1 MPRKKILRPAIKLAK
16 NGIIVSKELS
26 KTLQIAMPRL
36 LKDATMGPIFYPNNE
51 QLLAGEKLIQ
61 KDLAKSLQRISRK
74 GIDGFYAGKT
84 ARQISTFMADN
95 HGLITT
101 TDLSNYQ
108 SKYRTPIKIPYRET
122 TIFSMPPPSSG
133 GIIMAQILK
142 LVEPYPINKW
152 GHNSAKTIH
161 IMSEAMQ
168 LAYTDRA
175 EWLGDED
182 HVRVPK
188 KIT

>member
-1 MPRKKILRPAIKLAK
+1 
-16 NGIIVSKELS
+16 
-26 KTLQIAMPRL
+26 
-36 LKDATMGPIFYPNNE
+36 
-51 QLLAGEKLIQ
+51 
-61 KDLAKSLQRISRK
+61 
-74 GIDGFYAGKT
+74 
-84 ARQISTFMADN
+84 
-95 HGLITT
+95 
-101 TDLSNYQ
+101 
-108 SKYRTPIKIPYRET
+108 
-122 TIFSMPPPSSG
+122 MPPPSSG

-188 KIT
+188 KKKKKKKLLNPSHILKTVAIKSIQRHTPLAKK